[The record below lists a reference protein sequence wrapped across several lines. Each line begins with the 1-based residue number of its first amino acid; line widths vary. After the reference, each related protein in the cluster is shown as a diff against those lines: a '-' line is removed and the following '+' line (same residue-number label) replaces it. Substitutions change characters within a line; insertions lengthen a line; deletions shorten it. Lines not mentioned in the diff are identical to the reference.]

1 MLHYLKRW
9 VIIKEHYRDK
19 YCTISK
25 LQWYT
30 ITNFRACAD
39 SGYQAL
45 FSPSTQKR
53 KREPGTRLIY
63 IICMFVMGNVHTVML
78 YMLLMRR
85 DYSNLH
91 IYSTTA
97 LCEMSSIVCNVMNDI
112 NTVV

>member
-1 MLHYLKRW
+1 MQN
-9 VIIKEHYRDK
+9 
-19 YCTISK
+19 S
-25 LQWYT
+25 
-30 ITNFRACAD
+30 
-39 SGYQAL
+39 
-45 FSPSTQKR
+45 
-53 KREPGTRLIY
+53 RLISFGTVGSLPLAKNALHSTTS

-97 LCEMSSIVCNVMNDI
+97 LCEMSSIVCKVMNDI